1 LAMLAAMRRI
11 VAKRGEGFDVA
22 PGEDTKPVALDLV
35 NPSVA
40 DRGRHASIV
49 RRRCNINQAR
59 ELNRAVILPP
69 YQSFVGPGNPWIVS
83 STIEALQSSRRKSQR
98 FQFGRRAISLQQ
110 SIYSHCTAPRRKRA
124 PPHSCRNLTR
134 MIAPT
139 VGTVLNRSG
148 DRDATDNFK
157 NVVGGRMPRTCC

>member
-1 LAMLAAMRRI
+1 MLAAMRGI
-11 VAKRGEGFDVA
+11 VAERGRFDVA

-98 FQFGRRAISLQQ
+98 FQWPLGRLAPSPPANRHPLRMSEPRCPMHIMVTTSATATASMRV
-110 SIYSHCTAPRRKRA
+110 SIHAMAVTMQA
-124 PPHSCRNLTR
+124 
-134 MIAPT
+134 
-139 VGTVLNRSG
+139 
-148 DRDATDNFK
+148 
-157 NVVGGRMPRTCC
+157 